1 MLYVREIAEKFL
13 STLLLMFIPASYFR
27 GTRRDAAA
35 EKESDMAIQMTL
47 KHVRAQTLKKWTRK
61 ARTDI
66 NITKRVNSSER
77 KIYLRVYFNMKQT
90 LRSFLSK
97 K

>member
-47 KHVRAQTLKKWTRK
+47 KHVRAQTLKKKEMDKKSKDRYKYHK
-61 ARTDI
+61 ASKFLWKKD
-66 NITKRVNSSER
+66 
-77 KIYLRVYFNMKQT
+77 
-90 LRSFLSK
+90 LSK
-97 K
+97 SLF